1 MLWSN
6 SHVCCDKLTMVQLLF
21 QPLHGLKPGSKDWA
35 EAIRDHSALEKLI
48 VWRGGP
54 IIVGASLQRNLH
66 WLHCFSSV
74 RRRGAWT
81 KEGQGKWRYNMVKP
95 RRIVV
100 KQKNGGFTVS
110 PYIHPLV
117 YKCIRQWSSFRRGW
131 RYRGSL
137 MILKMANRQCCW
149 RFLHCFIRSWNK
161 CNLKLM
167 LNVCLCSLLCT
178 LDRTCW
184 NDLCLEWRLGI
195 FVFYQCHI
203 EWWLCIP
210 EGIPMASIKSVT
222 CPSDLLYFC
231 VDKLLYV
238 SFWFENCP
246 RSHCWLYTYFI
257 SQISIG
263 DLTQL

>member
-1 MLWSN
+1 MEVSQFHRIYWYVGHLVVPN
-6 SHVCCDKLTMVQLLF
+6 RDFTA
-21 QPLHGLKPGSKDWA
+21 GLQETST
-35 EAIRDHSALEKLI
+35 RLY
-48 VWRGGP
+48 
-54 IIVGASLQRNLH
+54 
-66 WLHCFSSV
+66 C
-74 RRRGAWT
+74 
-81 KEGQGKWRYNMVKP
+81 
-95 RRIVV
+95 
-100 KQKNGGFTVS
+100 
-110 PYIHPLV
+110 
-117 YKCIRQWSSFRRGW
+117 KCIRQWSSFRRGW
-131 RYRGSL
+131 STRGYW

-149 RFLHCFIRSWNK
+149 RFLHCFFRSWNK

-195 FVFYQCHI
+195 FSFYQCNI

-238 SFWFENCP
+238 SFWELP
-246 RSHCWLYTYFI
+246 KITLLAIYLLYLANILWWFNTAIAI
-257 SQISIG
+257 SQ
-263 DLTQL
+263 Q